1 MFDQFEEMFECH
13 QGEFASAASIELEIC
28 AIFNEVVQKAA
39 VVELVNEYFTIF
51 LL

>member
-1 MFDQFEEMFECH
+1 MLDQFKEMFEGH
-13 QGEFASAASIELEIC
+13 QGEFASTAGIELEIC
-28 AIFNEVVQKAA
+28 PIFNEVVQKAA